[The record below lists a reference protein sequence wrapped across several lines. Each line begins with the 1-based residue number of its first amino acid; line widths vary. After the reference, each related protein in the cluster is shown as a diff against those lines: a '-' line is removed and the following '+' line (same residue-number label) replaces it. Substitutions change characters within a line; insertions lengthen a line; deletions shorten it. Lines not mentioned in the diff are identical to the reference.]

1 MNEIQ
6 SDNNTS
12 PSQEDKSR
20 WHDFLKIYLVVAVL
34 FLVMFTMRSTI
45 TMLQIYVPKMVE
57 TFEETKGT
65 ITFMFTIYNLTA
77 AVISFFAGPITKKV
91 GYKVMIFTGM
101 GIFATATGLSAF
113 ATEYWMIAVC
123 QSAAGFGAALFGP
136 ANIAYAGDYFD
147 EKRKATAIG
156 LIMSSFYISSI
167 ITAPINS
174 IIADEISWRWGLGL
188 MAIIALITFILIL
201 LLLPR
206 IKGGNKSDDNTENDQ
221 NPKVE
226 SELPV
231 SRTEDT
237 SYVLS
242 LKNVL
247 SNKYAVGTF
256 FITLFQRGGLFA
268 MTALL
273 STWLKDTFELS
284 TTETGYFFLGAGVA
298 ALISN
303 TLFSWLSNK
312 IGKRIIIIV
321 GTSLTGIWI
330 GIFPLISTTVTM
342 AVISIIILNFFGA
355 MSMGS
360 YNTFITEVSP
370 NNKGT
375 AVAINNTFG
384 QLSQAGVV
392 FLFGKIIY
400 DLTDNQYSYKY
411 CGFAAMGIFLIC
423 IILMLIFVRPK
434 KIEEHNASLIR
445 G

>member
-1 MNEIQ
+1 MNEIR
-6 SDNNTS
+6 SDNNSNPS
-12 PSQEDKSR
+12 PEEKSR
-20 WHDFLKIYLVVAVL
+20 WHNFLKVYLVVAIL

-45 TMLQIYVPKMVE
+45 TMLQIYVPKFVD
-57 TFEETKGT
+57 TFDQSKGN

-77 AVISFFAGPITKKV
+77 AVISFIAGPITKKV

-101 GIFATATGLSAF
+101 GIFALATGLSVF
-113 ATEYWMIAVC
+113 ATKYWMIATC
-123 QSAAGFGAALFGP
+123 QSLAGFGAALFGP

-147 EKRKATAIG
+147 DKRKATAIG

-174 IIADEISWRWGLGL
+174 IIADKISWRWGVGM
-188 MAIIALITFILIL
+188 MAIIGLITFILIL
-201 LLLPR
+201 LLLPK
-206 IKGGNKSDDNTENDQ
+206 IKGRNKTEDTPIIEQNTNEE
-221 NPKVE
+221 KA
-226 SELPV
+226 LAV
-231 SRTEDT
+231 SRMEDT

-242 LKNVL
+242 LRKVL

-273 STWLKDTFELS
+273 STWLDDKFGLS

-303 TLFSWLSNK
+303 TLFSWISNK
-312 IGKRIIIIV
+312 VGKRIIIIV
-321 GTSLTGIWI
+321 GTTLTGIWI
-330 GIFPLISTTVTM
+330 GIFPIISVNVTM

-400 DLTDNQYSYKY
+400 DLTDNQFSYMY

-434 KIEEHNASLIR
+434 KIEEYIASSN
-445 G
+445 

>member
-1 MNEIQ
+1 MNEIR
-6 SDNNTS
+6 SDNNS
-12 PSQEDKSR
+12 KPSSEENSR
-20 WHDFLKIYLVVAVL
+20 WYNFLKIYLVIAIL

-45 TMLQIYVPKMVE
+45 TMLQIYVPKFVD
-57 TFEETKGT
+57 TFDQTKGN

-77 AVISFFAGPITKKV
+77 AVISFIAGPITKKV

-101 GIFATATGLSAF
+101 GIFALATGLSVF
-113 ATEYWMIAVC
+113 ATKYWMIASC
-123 QSAAGFGAALFGP
+123 QSVAGFGAALFGP

-147 EKRKATAIG
+147 DKRKATAIG

-174 IIADEISWRWGLGL
+174 IIADKINWRWGVGM
-188 MAIIALITFILIL
+188 MAIIGLITFILIL
-201 LLLPR
+201 LLLPK
-206 IKGGNKSDDNTENDQ
+206 IKGKNKTEDTPINEQKAND
-221 NPKVE
+221 E
-226 SELPV
+226 TELPV

-242 LKNVL
+242 LRKVL

-273 STWLKDTFELS
+273 STWLDDKFGLS

-303 TLFSWLSNK
+303 TLFSWISNK

-321 GTSLTGIWI
+321 GTTLTGIWI
-330 GIFPLISTTVTM
+330 GIFPIISVNVTM

-370 NNKGT
+370 DNKGT

-400 DLTDNQYSYKY
+400 DLTDNQFSYMY

-434 KIEEHNASLIR
+434 KN
-445 G
+445 